1 MTSVLIVDDHSLFAD
16 MLREFILID
25 DPTIEI
31 STADSLTQA
40 EAILDKKPDFDLIL
54 LDLNMPGT
62 SGLAGFERLRHRVKN
77 QRIAVVSGQA
87 RQSDMKA
94 AFKTGAV
101 GFVPKSEK
109 SDIFVHALKLM
120 LAGGR
125 YVPNSLLDGD
135 QDDLAPSSEQAL
147 SPREAEVFDAL
158 LGGRSNGE
166 IAEMLMLKEPTVK
179 MHLQRI
185 FQKIGAKNRGDAIRI
200 GLQRTAR

>member
-25 DPTIEI
+25 DPAIEV
-31 STADSLTQA
+31 STADSLAQA

-62 SGLAGFERLRHRVKN
+62 SGLAGFERLRRRVKS

-94 AFKTGAV
+94 AFKAGAV

-109 SDIFVHALKLM
+109 GDIFVHALKLM

-135 QDDLAPSSEQAL
+135 QDEIAPGSAGTL
-147 SPREAEVFDAL
+147 SPRETEVFDAL

-200 GLQRTAR
+200 GLQRKSE

>member
-16 MLREFILID
+16 MMREFMLID
-25 DPTIEI
+25 DPTIEVL
-31 STADSLTQA
+31 TADSLTKA
-40 EAILDKKPDFDLIL
+40 EAILEKRPDFDLIL

-62 SGLAGFERLRHRVKN
+62 SGLAGFERLRRRVAN
-77 QRIAVVSGQA
+77 QRIAVVSGKA
-87 RQSDMKA
+87 RHSDMKA
-94 AFKTGAV
+94 AFKAGAV

-109 SDIFVHALKLM
+109 SEIFVHALKLM

-125 YVPNSLLDGD
+125 YIPNGLIDGD
-135 QDDLAPSSEQAL
+135 QDEMEPGSEINL
-147 SPREAEVFDAL
+147 SPRETEVFNAL

-185 FQKIGAKNRGDAIRI
+185 FQKLGAKNRGDAIRI
-200 GLQRTAR
+200 GLQRKPL